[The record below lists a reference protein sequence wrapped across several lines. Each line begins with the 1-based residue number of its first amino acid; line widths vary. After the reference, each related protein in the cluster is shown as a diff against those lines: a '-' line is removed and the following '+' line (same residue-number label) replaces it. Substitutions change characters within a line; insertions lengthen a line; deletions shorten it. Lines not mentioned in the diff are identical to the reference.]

1 MGRHLRT
8 NINSVT
14 YFLVT
19 RQTRQTVSTTESC
32 SCAFA
37 ITSSNL
43 LWPRLTAKLYSDQT
57 YWVRT
62 ADERASPPEWDPG
75 LSLIELTQVPPCVS
89 TWRNLKISETYLFIG
104 GVRGETREGSLL
116 AIQINTF
123 IVKNMN
129 RQRVEKPHE
138 SFSVVDSMGFLL
150 LVRHVG
156 LFWGEGT
163 RRRNRGP
170 REQEQPK
177 SVMRFCKQI

>member
-1 MGRHLRT
+1 MCIYIGEPEDLRH
-8 NINSVT
+8 
-14 YFLVT
+14 
-19 RQTRQTVSTTESC
+19 
-32 SCAFA
+32 
-37 ITSSNL
+37 
-43 LWPRLTAKLYSDQT
+43 
-57 YWVRT
+57 
-62 ADERASPPEWDPG
+62 
-75 LSLIELTQVPPCVS
+75 
-89 TWRNLKISETYLFIG
+89 LFIG